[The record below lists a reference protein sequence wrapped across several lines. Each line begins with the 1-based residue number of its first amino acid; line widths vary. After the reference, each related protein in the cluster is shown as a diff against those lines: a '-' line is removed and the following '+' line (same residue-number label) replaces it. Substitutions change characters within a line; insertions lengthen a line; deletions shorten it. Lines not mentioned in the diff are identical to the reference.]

1 MNICHQMNPKK
12 YKVGI
17 ISHGF
22 IGDVHREVIEEGIK
36 ELK

>member
-17 ISHGF
+17 IHGF